1 MKSEEFKK
9 FSDPMKLFS
18 LWLDE
23 AKNKEINDY
32 NACCLATCDAAGI
45 PSARMIL
52 LKKFDERGFVFFT
65 NLQSRKAKEFERNV
79 RVALC
84 FHWKSLKKQ
93 IRIEGPLLELPKNEA
108 DTYFQSRA
116 RDSQIGAWA
125 SQQSSYLPKGYKSL
139 EEKIEFYESKF
150 KNQVVPRPSF
160 WGGRIVIPERIEFW
174 KDVKNRLHERMLF
187 KADNENWL
195 KEYLYP

>member
-32 NACCLATCDAAGI
+32 NACCLATCDAAGV
-45 PSARMIL
+45 PSARMVL

-160 WGGRIVIPERIEFW
+160 WGGRIVVPERIEFW

>member
-45 PSARMIL
+45 PSARMVL

-65 NLQSRKAKEFERNV
+65 NLQSRKAKENDRNV

-108 DTYFQSRA
+108 DKYFQSRA

-160 WGGRIVIPERIEFW
+160 WGGRIVVPDRI
-174 KDVKNRLHERMLF
+174 
-187 KADNENWL
+187 
-195 KEYLYP
+195 

>member
-108 DTYFQSRA
+108 DKYFQSRA

-160 WGGRIVIPERIEFW
+160 WGGRIVVPERIEFW

>member
-93 IRIEGPLLELPKNEA
+93 IRIEGPLLELPKSEA

-125 SQQSSYLPKGYKSL
+125 SQQSSYLPKGYKSV

-160 WGGRIVIPERIEFW
+160 WGGRIVVPERIEFW

>member
-45 PSARMIL
+45 PSARMVL

>member
-9 FSDPMKLFS
+9 FSNPMKLFS

-108 DTYFQSRA
+108 DKYFQSRA

>member
-45 PSARMIL
+45 PSARMVL

-116 RDSQIGAWA
+116 RDSQIGSWA

-139 EEKIEFYESKF
+139 EEKIEFYKSKF

>member
-45 PSARMIL
+45 PSARMVL

-108 DTYFQSRA
+108 DTYFRSRA

-125 SQQSSYLPKGYKSL
+125 SQQSSYLAKGYKSL

-160 WGGRIVIPERIEFW
+160 WGGRIVVPERIEFW

>member
-93 IRIEGPLLELPKNEA
+93 IRIEGPLLELPKSEA

-150 KNQVVPRPSF
+150 KNQVVPRPIF
-160 WGGRIVIPERIEFW
+160 WGGRIVVPERIEFW

>member
-1 MKSEEFKK
+1 M
-9 FSDPMKLFS
+9 
-18 LWLDE
+18 
-23 AKNKEINDY
+23 
-32 NACCLATCDAAGI
+32 
-45 PSARMIL
+45 
-52 LKKFDERGFVFFT
+52 
-65 NLQSRKAKEFERNV
+65 QSRKAKEFERNV

-160 WGGRIVIPERIEFW
+160 WGGRIVVPERIEFW

>member
-45 PSARMIL
+45 PSARMVL

-65 NLQSRKAKEFERNV
+65 NLQSRKAKEFESNV

-108 DTYFQSRA
+108 DIYFQSRA

-160 WGGRIVIPERIEFW
+160 WGGRIVVPERIEFW

-187 KADNENWL
+187 KADNEDWL

>member
-139 EEKIEFYESKF
+139 EEKIEFYKSKF

-160 WGGRIVIPERIEFW
+160 WGGRIVVPERIEFW

>member
-52 LKKFDERGFVFFT
+52 LKKIDERGFVFFT
-65 NLQSRKAKEFERNV
+65 NLESRKAKEFERNV

-108 DTYFQSRA
+108 DKYFQSRA

-125 SQQSSYLPKGYKSL
+125 SHQSSYLPKGYKSL

-160 WGGRIVIPERIEFW
+160 WGGRIVVPERIEFW

-187 KADNENWL
+187 KAANENWL

>member
-45 PSARMIL
+45 PSARMVL
-52 LKKFDERGFVFFT
+52 LKKFDERGFIFFT
-65 NLQSRKAKEFERNV
+65 NLQSRKAREFERNV

-108 DTYFQSRA
+108 DKYFQSRA

-160 WGGRIVIPERIEFW
+160 WGGRIVAPERIEFW

>member
-1 MKSEEFKK
+1 MKSEEFIK

-45 PSARMIL
+45 PSARMVLI
-52 LKKFDERGFVFFT
+52 KKFDERGFVFFT

-108 DTYFQSRA
+108 DKYFQSRVRA
-116 RDSQIGAWA
+116 SQIGAWA

-139 EEKIEFYESKF
+139 EEKIEFYETKF
-150 KNQVVPRPSF
+150 KDQVIPRPSF
-160 WGGRIVIPERIEFW
+160 WSGRIVVPERIEFW
-174 KDVKNRLHERMLF
+174 KDKKNRLHERVLF
-187 KADNENWL
+187 KADKEKWL

>member
-150 KNQVVPRPSF
+150 KNQAVPRPSF
-160 WGGRIVIPERIEFW
+160 WGGRIVVPERIEFW

>member
-160 WGGRIVIPERIEFW
+160 WGGRIVVPERIEFW

-187 KADNENWL
+187 KADNEDWL

>member
-108 DTYFQSRA
+108 DIYFQSRA

-160 WGGRIVIPERIEFW
+160 WGGRIVVPERIEFW

>member
-93 IRIEGPLLELPKNEA
+93 IRIEGPLLELPKSEA

-160 WGGRIVIPERIEFW
+160 WGGRIVVPERIEFW

>member
-150 KNQVVPRPSF
+150 KNQVVTRPIF
-160 WGGRIVIPERIEFW
+160 WGGRIVVPERIEFW

>member
-108 DTYFQSRA
+108 DKYFQSRV

-160 WGGRIVIPERIEFW
+160 WGGRIVVPERIEFW

>member
-45 PSARMIL
+45 PSARMVL

-93 IRIEGPLLELPKNEA
+93 IRIEGPLLELPKSEA

-160 WGGRIVIPERIEFW
+160 WGGRIVVPERIEFW

>member
-139 EEKIEFYESKF
+139 EEKIEFYENKF

-160 WGGRIVIPERIEFW
+160 WGGRIVVPERIEFW

>member
-45 PSARMIL
+45 PSARMVL

-108 DTYFQSRA
+108 DKYFQSRA

-125 SQQSSYLPKGYKSL
+125 SHQSSYLPKGYKSL

-160 WGGRIVIPERIEFW
+160 WGGRIVVPERIEFW

>member
-150 KNQVVPRPSF
+150 KNQLVPRPSF
-160 WGGRIVIPERIEFW
+160 WGGRIVVPERIEFW

>member
-45 PSARMIL
+45 PSARMVL

-150 KNQVVPRPSF
+150 KNQVVTRPIF
-160 WGGRIVIPERIEFW
+160 WGGRIVVPERIEFW

>member
-84 FHWKSLKKQ
+84 FHWKSIKKQ
-93 IRIEGPLLELPKNEA
+93 IRIEGPLLELPKSEA

-160 WGGRIVIPERIEFW
+160 WGGRIVVPERIEFW

>member
-150 KNQVVPRPSF
+150 KNQVIPRPSF
-160 WGGRIVIPERIEFW
+160 WGGRIVVPERIEFW